1 MNLFEADLRRA
12 QARQWQLY
20 LLGAF
25 AFGLAALAIAI
36 GLIFAYGTV
45 IVIVPEDAAVGGT
58 VTVVDGRA
66 LAINHTVYGF
76 AAAPE
81 IVVVAPGFREERRR
95 LGPDAPERT
104 VTVALT
110 PLPGRIVATVDPPR
124 DNTRWMI
131 DGEPVGLGSAID
143 STVEAGDRLLGV
155 DSPWH
160 PLVEQRVTVGR
171 GGTATLTITLP
182 PLDAR
187 LDIASIPAGAAV
199 TFDGATVGTT
209 PLSLPTDGGRHAVSV
224 ALDGYV
230 GVEETIELS
239 RGAAAAARTYRLRAG
254 AAMLSVAV
262 EPVGGDLL
270 LDGHKIAPLRDYNV
284 ASDRDHT
291 LSYLRAGWHGVSQ
304 RLRLDPG
311 ETRRV
316 TLRLAR
322 DIGTVEINARP
333 AAMIVVDG
341 KPVGEGRA
349 TLSLSAVP
357 HRIELR
363 KEGYRTVVR
372 TVTPNSDRPVIVDAT
387 LQSEL
392 DARIA
397 EAPRSYRNT
406 AGIELLLFEPA
417 DTFTMGAPRG
427 QEGQRA
433 NEFERRV
440 ALAKRFYAGKY
451 EITNTQYRQFRSDH
465 PGADSLPATG
475 ISWAAAAAFCNWL
488 SEREN
493 LTPFYVLA
501 AGKPAHA
508 NPTAD
513 GYRLL
518 TEAEWEWLARR
529 AGRPRQTVFP
539 WGDETAVPNGAGNIA
554 DEAANGLTRY
564 YVPNY
569 TDGHARA
576 APIGSY
582 PVEASGVHDL
592 TGNVSEW
599 VHDYYALSPPPAG
612 MVFRDPVGPV
622 TGDTHVVKGSSWR
635 SGRRTT
641 LRAAFRDGLAT
652 PRDDVGI
659 RIGRYLYGA
668 ETIEAGTAGGR

>member
-36 GLIFAYGTV
+36 GLIFANGTV

-341 KPVGEGRA
+341 KPVGEGRGD
-349 TLSLSAVP
+349 AV
-357 HRIELR
+357 
-363 KEGYRTVVR
+363 VVR
-372 TVTPNSDRPVIVDAT
+372 GAAPDRTAQGGLPHGRAHGDA
-387 LQSEL
+387 
-392 DARIA
+392 
-397 EAPRSYRNT
+397 
-406 AGIELLLFEPA
+406 
-417 DTFTMGAPRG
+417 
-427 QEGQRA
+427 
-433 NEFERRV
+433 
-440 ALAKRFYAGKY
+440 
-451 EITNTQYRQFRSDH
+451 QFR
-465 PGADSLPATG
+465 
-475 ISWAAAAAFCNWL
+475 
-488 SEREN
+488 
-493 LTPFYVLA
+493 
-501 AGKPAHA
+501 
-508 NPTAD
+508 
-513 GYRLL
+513 
-518 TEAEWEWLARR
+518 
-529 AGRPRQTVFP
+529 
-539 WGDETAVPNGAGNIA
+539 
-554 DEAANGLTRY
+554 
-564 YVPNY
+564 
-569 TDGHARA
+569 
-576 APIGSY
+576 
-582 PVEASGVHDL
+582 
-592 TGNVSEW
+592 
-599 VHDYYALSPPPAG
+599 PAG
-612 MVFRDPVGPV
+612 DR
-622 TGDTHVVKGSSWR
+622 R
-635 SGRRTT
+635 CGRCS
-641 LRAAFRDGLAT
+641 
-652 PRDDVGI
+652 PN
-659 RIGRYLYGA
+659 
-668 ETIEAGTAGGR
+668 